1 QQLSDGVKHPLAA
14 QQAAALPGKIHQAIW
29 NFVFYMNSKR
39 VLAQENN
46 VWLAVQF
53 YAWRRIWGEFTSD
66 ERAVN
71 GSSSGRAGPKG
82 RPEVV

>member
-1 QQLSDGVKHPLAA
+1 MAV
-14 QQAAALPGKIHQAIW
+14 W

-46 VWLAVQF
+46 VWLAVLF

-71 GSSSGRAGPKG
+71 GSGSG
-82 RPEVV
+82 

>member
-1 QQLSDGVKHPLAA
+1 MQKKSEFHVSLTVRAKATDRVTSTEKTM
-14 QQAAALPGKIHQAIW
+14 AIW

-71 GSSSGRAGPKG
+71 GSSSG
-82 RPEVV
+82 